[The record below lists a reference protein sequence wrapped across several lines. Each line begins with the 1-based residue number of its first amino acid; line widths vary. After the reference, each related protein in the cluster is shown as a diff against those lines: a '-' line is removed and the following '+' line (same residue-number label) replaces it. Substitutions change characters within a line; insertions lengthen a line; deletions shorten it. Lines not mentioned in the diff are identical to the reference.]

1 VRVGVARNVIALGSA
16 GLIALGLAACT
27 QSKPQDNGA
36 QPTLQIVALSQ
47 IDTNG
52 ANIPTPPGASPASP
66 AGDGK
71 ATCRPVSLAFAGALT
86 GANNAL
92 GINIRNGAQLAIDQH
107 NAANPGCQVQFKP
120 FDTSGDP
127 QTATSVAPRIVDDQ
141 FTIGLIG
148 MVFSGETKATG
159 AVFEQAGMA
168 EVSPSATSAAL
179 TDNGWK
185 TFFRGV
191 ANDSVQAQSVANYF
205 KNTLKAQ
212 KVCVVDDSTDYG
224 LPLATSIRQALG
236 PVANADCTISVKQGD
251 KEFSAAVNQIKGA
264 KPDAIYYAGYYA
276 GAAPFVQQLRDG
288 GVTATFV
295 GSDGVKDPEFIKEA
309 GAATKGSILTCPCGP
324 TVGTFADDYNK
335 KYGKTPGTYS
345 AEGYDIATLLLKG
358 IDSGA
363 STRAGLLQFVKNYNG
378 EGVARHYQWTNKGE
392 LTSSLIWTYKVQ

>member
-1 VRVGVARNVIALGSA
+1 MRVAMARNVIALGGASV
-16 GLIALGLAACT
+16 IALGLAGCT
-27 QSKPQDNGA
+27 QSKPQENAA
-36 QPTLQIVALSQ
+36 QTGLQITALSQ
-47 IDTNG
+47 IDPNG
-52 ANIPTPPGASPASP
+52 VNIPTPPGAAPANP
-66 AGDGK
+66 AGNGN

-86 GANNAL
+86 GPNSAL

-107 NAANPGCQVQFKP
+107 NAATPGCQVQLKP
-120 FDTSGDP
+120 FDTGGEP
-127 QTATSVAPRIVDDQ
+127 QTATSVAPQIVDDQ

-159 AVFEQAGMA
+159 AVFNQAGMA
-168 EVSPSATSAAL
+168 EVSPSATSASL
-179 TDNGWK
+179 SDNGWK

-191 ANDSVQAQSVANYF
+191 ANDSMQAQSVGNYF

-236 PVANADCTISVKQGD
+236 PIANADCAISVKQGD

-295 GSDGVKDPEFIKEA
+295 GSDGVKDPEFIKQA
-309 GAATKGSILTCPCGP
+309 GQASKDAILTCPCGP
-324 TVGTFADDYNK
+324 NAGTFADEYTK
-335 KYGKTPGTYS
+335 KYGKAPGTYS

-363 STRAGLLQFVKNYNG
+363 NTRPALLAFVRNYNG
-378 EGVARHYQWTNKGE
+378 DGVARHYQWTPKGE